1 MEIVFLCLER
11 GTKIYAVRRNGLDVF
26 AGALEECE
34 RFLQLHTRKVLD
46 EREEAKRPARA
57 RPFTART
64 YRARSPN
71 VA

>member
-11 GTKIYAVRRNGLDVF
+11 GTKIYAVRRHGLDVF
-26 AGALEECE
+26 AGSEDECE
-34 RFLQLHTRKVLD
+34 RFLQLHTRKVLE
-46 EREEAKRPARA
+46 EREEARRPQRA
-57 RPFTART
+57 RPYAART

>member
-1 MEIVFLCLER
+1 MDIVFLCLER
-11 GTKIYAVRRNGLDVF
+11 GTKIYAVRRNGQDLF
-26 AGALEECE
+26 AGARAECE
-34 RFLQLHTRKVLD
+34 RFLQLHSCKVQE
-46 EREEAKRPARA
+46 EREDEKRVPRA